1 MISKRTILLLMAVW
15 VFGTIYYQEYNKKKQ
30 LLATPTLNN
39 ISVRSINGTDPL
51 RIQDLSSFEVISKI
65 YEGLYT
71 YHCFKRPFQLVPNLA
86 EGMPIVSSD
95 GLVYTFK
102 IKKAVIFQDDICFR
116 NGKGRELK
124 AADFVFSLKRV
135 VDPKNTVPYLA
146 LIDGKIKGLDAW
158 KEQAD
163 YAQEV
168 EGLKALD
175 DYTLQITLTQP
186 CATFLNFLAMPI
198 AFVVAK
204 EAVVHYGS
212 EFLNHPVGTGPFM
225 LEGGFNPQAKQLTF
239 VKNPTFREVLFPAE
253 GDALYRP
260 IIERYAGKRL
270 PLVDKVV
277 TDIIVEDQPRWLKM
291 KNGEIDMQHVSDAS
305 FILGL
310 TGPKGELLPEWS
322 KQRLVLEQ
330 VPAARTE
337 LFIYNH
343 SHEIFKN
350 SYVRQAMSMAFDRV
364 SYNQKFYKGTAQ
376 VAQSLV
382 PPLLM
387 DNANGLEDPYGYNL
401 ERAKEYLA
409 KAGFPGGQGFPVVT
423 LDIRPETSFKDK
435 AEFFAQCMAH
445 IGIQVQVVTNIWT
458 ELLNKVTKGA
468 TMMHMLTWCS
478 DYPDLSTFFDIIMD
492 KKLAGLHYE
501 NTTFNGLLHK
511 AMQTVNEAERKR
523 LYVEL
528 NKMVAEEVPMICAV
542 HPSLQMLY
550 YNWVN
555 NVPCND
561 FSGSLDAYIAV
572 DMAEKVKATK

>member
-15 VFGTIYYQEYNKKKQ
+15 VFGTIYYQEHKKKKQ

-39 ISVRSINGTDPL
+39 ISVRPINGTDPV
-51 RIQDLSSFEVISKI
+51 RINDWSSFEAITKI
-65 YEGLYT
+65 YEGLYS

-86 EGMPIVSSD
+86 EGMPIVSSG

-102 IKKAVIFQDDICFR
+102 IKKGVLFQDDICFP

-135 VDPKNTVPYLA
+135 VDPKNTVPYLG
-146 LIDGKIKGLDAW
+146 LIDGKIKGLDGW

-175 DYTLQITLTQP
+175 DYTLQVTLTKP
-186 CATFLNFLAMPI
+186 CAAFLNFLAMPI

-204 EAVVHYGS
+204 EAVVHYGP

-225 LEGGFNPQAKQLTF
+225 LEGGFNPQIKQLTF

-270 PLVDKVV
+270 PLADKVV

-291 KNGEIDMQHVSDAS
+291 QNGEIDIQQVSDAS

-310 TGPKGELLPEWS
+310 TGSKGELLPEWS
-322 KQRLVLEQ
+322 KKGLVLEQ
-330 VPAARTE
+330 VPSARTE
-337 LFIYNH
+337 VFIYNH
-343 SHEIFKN
+343 NHEAFKN
-350 SYVRQAMSMAFDRV
+350 PYVRQAMSMAFDRV
-364 SYNQKFYKGTAQ
+364 TYNQNFYNGTAQ

-387 DNANGLEDPYGYNL
+387 DDVNGLDDPYGYNL

-409 KAGFPGGQGFPVVT
+409 KAGFPGGKGFPVVT
-423 LDIRPETSFKDK
+423 LDTRSETTFKDK

-445 IGIQVQVVTNIWT
+445 IGIRVQVVTNIWA
-458 ELLNKVTKGA
+458 ELFNKFTKGA
-468 TMMHMLTWCS
+468 TMMHLITWYP
-478 DYPDLSTFFDIIMD
+478 DYPDPSTFFDIIVD
-492 KKLAGLHYE
+492 KKLVGLHYE
-501 NTTFNGLLHK
+501 NTAFNALFHK

-528 NKMVAEEVPMICAV
+528 NKMVAAEVPMLYAV
-542 HPSLQMLY
+542 HPSLQMLR
-550 YNWVN
+550 YNWVSSL
-555 NVPCND
+555 PYND
-561 FSGSLDAYIAV
+561 FSAPIDAYIAV
-572 DMAEKVKATK
+572 DMAEKIKATK